1 MGLTGNPIINHRL
14 YRVTA
19 PEYIPCF
26 PAFKSSNNSATE
38 IPRGY
43 MLKFIAEQE
52 ADLWEVEFYDPNS
65 SEIGSKKGFIG
76 TWALQWL
83 LPVFQKNR

>member
-1 MGLTGNPIINHRL
+1 MGLTGNPVINYRL

-19 PEYIPCF
+19 PEFIPCF
-26 PAFKSSNNSATE
+26 PSFKTQNSATE

-43 MLKFIAEQE
+43 MLKFVAEAE
-52 ADLWEVEFYDPNS
+52 ADLWEVEFYDPNNA
-65 SEIGSKKGFIG
+65 EVLTKKGLVG
-76 TWALQWL
+76 SWALQWL

>member
-1 MGLTGNPIINHRL
+1 MGIEKPIINHRV

-26 PAFKSSNNSATE
+26 PVFNKAEIPATE
-38 IPRGY
+38 IPRGQ
-43 MLKFIAEQE
+43 MLKFVAEPE
-52 ADLWEVEFYDPNS
+52 SGLWEVEFYDPNNPGHGTRKGY
-65 SEIGSKKGFIG
+65 IGE
-76 TWALQWL
+76 WAWSWL

>member
-1 MGLTGNPIINHRL
+1 MALTGSPVINYRV

-19 PEYIPCF
+19 PEFIPCF
-26 PAFKSSNNSATE
+26 PSFKVPNSGTE

-43 MLKFIAEQE
+43 MLKFIAEPE

-65 SEIGSKKGFIG
+65 KEKTLKKGLIG
-76 TWALQWL
+76 AWAFQWL
-83 LPVFQKNR
+83 LPVFQKHR

>member
-1 MGLTGNPIINHRL
+1 MALAGSPVINYRT

-19 PEYIPCF
+19 PEFIPCF
-26 PAFKSSNNSATE
+26 PSFKGNNNSATE

-43 MLKFIAEQE
+43 FLKFLSEPE
-52 ADLWEVEFYDPNS
+52 ADLWEVEFFDPNDAS
-65 SEIGSKKGFIG
+65 LEPKKGFIG
-76 TWALQWL
+76 SWAWQWL